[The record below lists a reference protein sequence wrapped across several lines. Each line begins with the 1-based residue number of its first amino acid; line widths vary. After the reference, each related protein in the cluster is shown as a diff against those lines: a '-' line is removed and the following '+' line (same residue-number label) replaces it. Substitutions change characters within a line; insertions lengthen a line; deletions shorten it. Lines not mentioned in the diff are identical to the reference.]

1 MAYKLKEAEEEY
13 LSTIREMHEDGA
25 DVIQARLAERL
36 GLTPASVSE
45 MIKRLHAAG
54 LVEFGPKR
62 TIHLTEAGLERANTT
77 VLRHRVVECLL
88 VDVLGIEWYLCH
100 EEASKLEHAVSDPV
114 VEKILEVIGDKSTC
128 PHGNPI
134 PGRGTPRE
142 DLVPMSQVEAGSQ
155 IVVERLTE
163 TIEENFEWMLY
174 LGQHG
179 IDPGRTISVVATA
192 PDGTLTLDVGG
203 SRVAL
208 GAALAENVYVS
219 VSRS

>member
-1 MAYKLKEAEEEY
+1 
-13 LSTIREMHEDGA
+13 MHEDGA
-25 DVIQARLAERL
+25 EVIQARLAERL
-36 GLTPASVSE
+36 GVTPASVST
-45 MIKRLHAAG
+45 MVKRLYDAG

-62 TIHLTEAGLERANTT
+62 TIQLTKAGLERANAT

-100 EEASKLEHAVSDPV
+100 EEAAKLEHAISDRV
-114 VEKILEVIGDKSTC
+114 VERILEVIGDKSTC

-134 PGRGTPRE
+134 PGRGIPRD
-142 DLVPMSQVEAGSQ
+142 DLVPISEVSAGSQ

-174 LGQHG
+174 LGRNG
-179 IDPGRTISVVATA
+179 IDPGRTISVVAIA

-203 SRVAL
+203 SNVAL
-208 GAALAENVYVS
+208 GAALAENIYVS
-219 VSRS
+219 VNRS

>member
-1 MAYKLKEAEEEY
+1 MRYTVSDTESEY

-25 DVIQARLAERL
+25 EVIQARLAERL
-36 GLTPASVSE
+36 GVTPATVSE
-45 MIKRLHAAG
+45 MVKRLHEAG

-62 TIHLTEAGLERANTT
+62 TINLTETGLELANET

-100 EEASKLEHAVSDPV
+100 EEAAKIEHAISDRV
-114 VEKILEVIGDKSTC
+114 LEKILDVIGDKSTC

-134 PGRGTPRE
+134 PGRGRPRD
-142 DLVPMSQVEAGSQ
+142 DLVPISDVPAGSR
-155 IVVERLTE
+155 IVIERLTE

-174 LGQHG
+174 LGEHG
-179 IDPGRTISVVATA
+179 IDPGRTISVADVA

-203 SRVAL
+203 SKVAL
-208 GAALAENVYVS
+208 GPSLAGNVYVS
-219 VSRS
+219 LKS